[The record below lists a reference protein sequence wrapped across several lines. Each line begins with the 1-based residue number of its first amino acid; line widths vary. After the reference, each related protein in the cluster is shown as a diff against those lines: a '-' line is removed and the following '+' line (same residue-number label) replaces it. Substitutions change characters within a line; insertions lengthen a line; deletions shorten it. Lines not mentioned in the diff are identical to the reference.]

1 LYNSGIDGKEGQA
14 EKWER
19 MKEKIMNVI
28 FNVTD
33 YEKFKIYFYQLSFAG
48 FMKYLPTAELRK

>member
-1 LYNSGIDGKEGQA
+1 
-14 EKWER
+14 

-33 YEKFKIYFYQLSFAG
+33 YEKFKIYFFQLSFAG